1 VFSLPLTLTR
11 EFDIMQNPMLN
22 IAVMAAR
29 KAGDIINHATLDLE
43 LIKVTHKGFGEY
55 VSDIDHIA
63 EKTIVELLLNAYPS
77 HTILAKENTGNFTDS
92 NSRYQWVID
101 PINGTTNFIH
111 GLPHFAVSIALQVN
125 GVTEQAVI
133 YAPATNQ
140 LFTASK
146 GLGGFCNN
154 RRMRV
159 SKRTRLL
166 DALLGSS
173 IAVKAATKSRNLD
186 HLMLDLMADTAGVRH
201 LGSPV
206 LDLAYVASGA
216 LDACYAIGLKPW
228 EMAAGAL
235 MVTEAGGLISD
246 ALGDKHYLK
255 TGHLIA
261 GCPKIFSQLLPRIGT
276 NLSTIHPL
284 IDSIDDTHLSES
296 TATHSTVTSL

>member
-1 VFSLPLTLTR
+1 
-11 EFDIMQNPMLN
+11 MLN

-55 VSDIDHIA
+55 VSDIDHVA
-63 EKTIVELLLNAYPS
+63 EKIIVELLLNAYPS
-77 HTILAKENTGNFTDS
+77 HTILAKENSSNTNNLAHS
-92 NSRYQWVID
+92 NSRYQWIID

-125 GVTEQAVI
+125 GITEQAVI

-173 IAVKAATKSRNLD
+173 VAVKAAAQSRSLD
-186 HLMLDLMADTAGVRH
+186 PLMLNLTADTAGVRH
-201 LGSPV
+201 LGSSV

-216 LDACYAIGLKPW
+216 LDACYAVGLKPW

-246 ALGDKHYLK
+246 ALGDSHYLK
-255 TGHLIA
+255 TGSLIA
-261 GCPKIFSQLLPRIGT
+261 GCPKIFSQLLPRIGPD
-276 NLSTIHPL
+276 LSKNHALLYPL
-284 IDSIDDTHLSES
+284 ENNDLNSDLSES
-296 TATHSTVTSL
+296 VVISSTVTSL

>member
-1 VFSLPLTLTR
+1 
-11 EFDIMQNPMLN
+11 MLN

-55 VSDIDHIA
+55 VSDIDHVA
-63 EKTIVELLLNAYPS
+63 EKVIVELLLNAYPS
-77 HTILAKENTGNFTDS
+77 HTVLAKENSSNTNNHS
-92 NSRYQWVID
+92 NSRYQWIID

-125 GVTEQAVI
+125 GITEQAVI

-173 IAVKAATKSRNLD
+173 VAVKAATESRKSD
-186 HLMLDLMADTAGVRH
+186 YLMLDLTADTAGVRH
-201 LGSPV
+201 LGSPA

-216 LDACYAIGLKPW
+216 LDACYAVGLKPW
-228 EMAAGAL
+228 EIAAGAL

-246 ALGDKHYLK
+246 ALGDNHYLK
-255 TGHLIA
+255 TGSLIA
-261 GCPKIFSQLLPRIGT
+261 GCPKIFSQLLPRVGPD
-276 NLSTIHPL
+276 LSKNHAFIYPL
-284 IDSIDDTHLSES
+284 ENNDLSES
-296 TATHSTVTSL
+296 MAKSSTVTSL